1 MMYDI
6 AIIGLG
12 PAGAALARLLA
23 GKRSVAAVDRKGPS
37 GGFEKPCGGLL
48 APDAQ
53 KALARLGLTLP
64 KSLLA
69 EPQIFS
75 VRTIDLAAGLTRWYQ
90 RFYLN
95 LDRAKFDRWMIEQI
109 PSSVD
114 LFLEARCRRVERI
127 DGGFRIYYRQGG
139 AEKRL
144 ECRTLIGADGANSIV
159 RRTFFPKK
167 KIRSYVAVQQWFQ
180 DQNPNPFYSCVF
192 DNKATD
198 CYSWSIC
205 KDGYFIF
212 GGAYPPKDCR
222 RRFEDQKKA
231 LEGRGFRFGPP
242 VKTEACQV
250 LRPKSWRQ
258 FCVGGEGVFLLGEA
272 AGFISPSS
280 LEGVSWALNSA
291 MALAEALDSPEPH
304 RAYSLFTLGM
314 RLRLTAKL
322 LKCPAMYQPVL
333 RRLVLRSGVQAL
345 DLLDGGEEGE

>member
-23 GKRSVAAVDRKGPS
+23 GRHKVAAIDRKGQ

-64 KSLLA
+64 KSLLVD
-69 EPQIFS
+69 PQIFS

-95 LDRAKFDRWMIEQI
+95 LDRAKFDRWMIGQI

-114 LFLEARCRRVERI
+114 LFLEARCRRIQRV
-127 DGGFRIYYRQGG
+127 DGGFRVCYSQGG
-139 AEKRL
+139 AEKQL

-167 KIRSYVAVQQWFQ
+167 NIRSYVAVQQWFR
-180 DQNPNPFYSCVF
+180 DRNPNPFYSCVF
-192 DNKATD
+192 DSKATD

-212 GGAYPPKDCR
+212 GGAYPAQDCR
-222 RRFEDQKKA
+222 GRFERQKQA

-258 FCVGGEGVFLLGEA
+258 FCIGGKGVFLLGEA

-291 MALAEALDSPEPH
+291 AALAEALDSPEPH
-304 RAYSLFTLGM
+304 RAYSLFTLGL

-322 LKCPAMYQPVL
+322 LKCPAMYQPLL

-345 DLLDGGEEGE
+345 DLLDGRQEGE

>member
-1 MMYDI
+1 MYDI
-6 AIIGLG
+6 AIVGLG

-23 GKRSVAAVDRKGPS
+23 GKYKVAAVDQKGPAR
-37 GGFEKPCGGLL
+37 GFEKPCGGLL

-95 LDRAKFDRWMIEQI
+95 LDRAKFDQWMIEQI
-109 PSSVD
+109 PESATVELDS
-114 LFLEARCRRVERI
+114 RCAKIERI
-127 DGGFRIYYRQGG
+127 EGGFRVHYRRGG
-139 AEKRL
+139 EEKQL
-144 ECRTLIGADGANSIV
+144 ECRTLVGADGANSIV
-159 RRTFFPKK
+159 RRTFFSNK

-222 RRFEDQKKA
+222 RRFEDQKRA
-231 LEGRGFRFGPP
+231 LESRGFRFGAP

-250 LRPKSWRQ
+250 LRPQNWRQ
-258 FCVGGEGVFLLGEA
+258 FCIGGKGVFLLGEA

-291 MALAEALDSPEPH
+291 MALAEALDSPEP
-304 RAYSLFTLGM
+304 RRSYSLFTLGM

-322 LKCPAMYQPVL
+322 LKCPAMYQPAL
-333 RRLVLRSGVQAL
+333 RRLVLRSGLQAL
-345 DLLDGGEEGE
+345 DLLDGQEEGE